1 MRTNAPAPSPKS
13 RGRPPKVTPNPHR
26 HHLQD
31 CFGGFFKLRYQ
42 LPRKVARDLDDIISG
57 VTKLD
62 LGGNA
67 RPVSR
72 GLILRMLRDL
82 PEISTQSVQTF
93 TGRSLSHSKKLA
105 TLMRI
110 TASAYENVVTED
122 GAFSSDGDLP
132 EDDLSRFDFAWED
145 RPDCT
150 QAWVGNKAHLL

>member
-1 MRTNAPAPSPKS
+1 M
-13 RGRPPKVTPNPHR
+13 
-26 HHLQD
+26 
-31 CFGGFFKLRYQ
+31 
-42 LPRKVARDLDDIISG
+42 ARDLDDIISG

-62 LGGNA
+62 LGTNV

-72 GLILRMLRDL
+72 RLIFRMLRDL

-110 TASAYENVVTED
+110 TANAYEKVVTED
-122 GAFSSDGDLP
+122 GAFSSNSDLP

-145 RPDCT
+145 HPD
-150 QAWVGNKAHLL
+150 